1 MSERSIKNFI
11 PNLITL
17 TGLCFGLSSIR
28 FAVLEDFKAAVVCI
42 LIAAICDVL
51 DGLFSRLLKTQSDLG
66 AELDSLA
73 DFLSFGVAP
82 GILVYFGILEELAIW
97 GYLAVTA
104 FIVFACLRLAI
115 FNLNL
120 PPTEDAQK
128 QGYFLGVPTPSGA
141 GLILLPLIHSFLGFN
156 WGIENPEVVAI
167 YTSLVGLL
175 MVSKIP
181 TFSLKELN
189 ITVNR
194 KFFLRFFVGFV
205 VLVLLM
211 INFLW
216 QFLSVVGILYIIGI
230 PVAFFIFRKN
240 RLKESSDN
248 LTD

>member
-97 GYLAVTA
+97 G
-104 FIVFACLRLAI
+104 
-115 FNLNL
+115 
-120 PPTEDAQK
+120 
-128 QGYFLGVPTPSGA
+128 PTPSGA

-230 PVAFFIFRKN
+230 PAAFFVFRKN
-240 RLKESSDN
+240 RLKKSSDN
-248 LTD
+248 LTN

>member
-28 FAVLEDFKAAVVCI
+28 FAFLEDFKSAVVCI

-51 DGLFSRLLKTQSDLG
+51 DGLFSRLLKSQSDLG

-73 DFLSFGVAP
+73 DFLSFGIAP
-82 GILVYFGILEELAIW
+82 GILVYFGILEELAMW

-120 PPTEDAQK
+120 PPSEDAQK
-128 QGYFLGVPTPSGA
+128 KGYFLGIPTPSGA
-141 GLILLPLIHSFLGFN
+141 GLILLPLINSFLGFN
-156 WGIENPEVVAI
+156 WGIDNPEIVAI
-167 YTSLVGLL
+167 YTGLVGLL

-181 TFSLKELN
+181 TFSLKGLN
-189 ITVNR
+189 LKVNR
-194 KFFLRFFVGFV
+194 KFFLRFFVGFA
-205 VLVLLM
+205 VLVMLM

-216 QFLSVVGILYIIGI
+216 QFLSVLGILYILGI
-230 PVAFFIFRKN
+230 PAAYLFYRKG
-240 RLKESSDN
+240 RFKESFKSSAD
-248 LTD
+248 

>member
-128 QGYFLGVPTPSGA
+128 QGYFLGVPHEFSSFGSERNRNRGYRCGCGGVRLNPDWSA
-141 GLILLPLIHSFLGFN
+141 GPALWCRPGFFM
-156 WGIENPEVVAI
+156 
-167 YTSLVGLL
+167 S
-175 MVSKIP
+175 
-181 TFSLKELN
+181 
-189 ITVNR
+189 NR
-194 KFFLRFFVGFV
+194 
-205 VLVLLM
+205 
-211 INFLW
+211 N
-216 QFLSVVGILYIIGI
+216 
-230 PVAFFIFRKN
+230 
-240 RLKESSDN
+240 
-248 LTD
+248 

>member
-104 FIVFACLRLAI
+104 FIVFA
-115 FNLNL
+115 
-120 PPTEDAQK
+120 
-128 QGYFLGVPTPSGA
+128 
-141 GLILLPLIHSFLGFN
+141 
-156 WGIENPEVVAI
+156 
-167 YTSLVGLL
+167 
-175 MVSKIP
+175 
-181 TFSLKELN
+181 
-189 ITVNR
+189 
-194 KFFLRFFVGFV
+194 
-205 VLVLLM
+205 
-211 INFLW
+211 
-216 QFLSVVGILYIIGI
+216 
-230 PVAFFIFRKN
+230 
-240 RLKESSDN
+240 
-248 LTD
+248 

>member
-1 MSERSIKNFI
+1 MSERSVKNFI

-104 FIVFACLRLAI
+104 FIVFACSMT
-115 FNLNL
+115 L
-120 PPTEDAQK
+120 PPFPKEGFQTGGRNGAQHAPK
-128 QGYFLGVPTPSGA
+128 GCPKSNLGELKNTNGHKY
-141 GLILLPLIHSFLGFN
+141 IL
-156 WGIENPEVVAI
+156 
-167 YTSLVGLL
+167 T
-175 MVSKIP
+175 
-181 TFSLKELN
+181 
-189 ITVNR
+189 
-194 KFFLRFFVGFV
+194 
-205 VLVLLM
+205 
-211 INFLW
+211 
-216 QFLSVVGILYIIGI
+216 
-230 PVAFFIFRKN
+230 
-240 RLKESSDN
+240 
-248 LTD
+248 